1 MNPIQQTDIDFFR
14 SVLGEKFVLVDAESL
29 TNNAHDQ
36 TEDLQFFPEVVLR
49 PGNPYEITSSASGIT
64 SRIVFLK
71 DWSVDR

>member
-1 MNPIQQTDIDFFR
+1 MNPIQQSDIDFFR

-49 PGNPYEITSSASGIT
+49 P
-64 SRIVFLK
+64 
-71 DWSVDR
+71 